1 MALTEPG
8 TYSQLAERAAAQLAQ
23 TTNFGPPARPREATS
38 RQANEPSGVPVAT
51 EASSAQAAALKSAVS
66 ESQTPPLVQ
75 ARGIRAI
82 KGVIG
87 ESIGQGNYVV
97 YCYPPTSPKFD
108 IRLPE
113 VVIPSDLRAYGR
125 PVFVAIDVENGI
137 RRPVVTP
144 REITKPLP
152 RLPEQDAVESWLKSL
167 EC

>member
-8 TYSQLAERAAAQLAQ
+8 TYSQLAERAAAQFAQ
-23 TTNFGPPARPREATS
+23 TTSFAPPARPREAS
-38 RQANEPSGVPVAT
+38 APQATEPSRMPLAT

-75 ARGIRAI
+75 ARGIQAV
-82 KGVIG
+82 KAVIG

-97 YCYPPTSPKFD
+97 YCYPPNSPKFD

-125 PVFVAIDVENGI
+125 PVFVAVDVENGNQEASSNAS
-137 RRPVVTP
+137 RNYRTAPP
-144 REITKPLP
+144 ASR
-152 RLPEQDAVESWLKSL
+152 AGHN
-167 EC
+167 